1 LQQADG
7 NAENELEPAHNIN
20 KDSRFERETLQH
32 LQTLVDHASNLEEV
46 LETFG
51 TRIKR
56 RRNDLAAYRKILDK
70 AIHFLRTDI
79 SEYKSGNLDPIL
91 AFIKLAQAGEDND
104 VEIWRQL
111 DAERQ
116 STLITV
122 ERLQKLV
129 GPKKKKVN
137 QRNKNKSSEEEGD
150 TKGEGGTRGKGGT
163 RGGRGG
169 SLRSSG
175 MSRQWPCA
183 TAIHCSPQCSGST
196 YYGWSQ
202 GLEITMSR
210 VAQWVC

>member
-7 NAENELEPAHNIN
+7 NAEDELEPAHNIN
-20 KDSRFERETLQH
+20 KNSRFERETLQH

-137 QRNKNKSSEEEGD
+137 QRNKNKNRALRKKETPKEKGVQEEKEVQEEEEEAPFEVQGCLGSGPVRLQYIAHRNAQARR
-150 TKGEGGTRGKGGT
+150 TM
-163 RGGRGG
+163 GGRK
-169 SLRSSG
+169 
-175 MSRQWPCA
+175 
-183 TAIHCSPQCSGST
+183 
-196 YYGWSQ
+196 GW
-202 GLEITMSR
+202 R
-210 VAQWVC
+210 

>member
-7 NAENELEPAHNIN
+7 NAEDEFEPAHSIN

-32 LQTLVDHASNLEEV
+32 LQTLENHTSNLEEV
-46 LETFG
+46 LKTFG

-56 RRNDLAAYRKILDK
+56 RKDDLVAYRKILDK

-79 SEYKSGNLDPIL
+79 SEYKSGNLDTIL

-137 QRNKNKSSEEEGD
+137 QRNKNKNRALRKKEAPKEKEAPFEVQGCLGSGPVRLQYIAHRNAQARR
-150 TKGEGGTRGKGGT
+150 TM
-163 RGGRGG
+163 GGRK
-169 SLRSSG
+169 
-175 MSRQWPCA
+175 
-183 TAIHCSPQCSGST
+183 
-196 YYGWSQ
+196 GW
-202 GLEITMSR
+202 R
-210 VAQWVC
+210 